1 MKKNI
6 LIWMVILSFLLPA
19 FAQNDTTFGNNIVVE
34 KDEIQDNV
42 LSFGGNVLIE
52 GKVRESVVIF
62 GGKAEIKGEV
72 GEAVI
77 GFGSEIKLYPSARI
91 KGDVVVLGGH
101 FERDIGSVV
110 EGDTIYFGNF
120 AGLSNIF
127 SQIFRGLFS
136 LSFVPIVLILKLL
149 NIFIWFILAIIL
161 IAIFPNQISFA
172 SSQIEKKFWTVAG
185 VGMLGIL
192 IFTGLTLL
200 SVILSFLIIGI
211 PILFLLILAGFIIQ
225 FFGRVVLFYFFGEK
239 FLQAF
244 NWKPGSQIV
253 IVIVGVAIVSLIRFI
268 PVIGLLF
275 ALCLSI
281 LGWGVVLKT
290 RFGTR

>member
-6 LIWMVILSFLLPA
+6 FIFIVILSLLIPVFSQDRA
-19 FAQNDTTFGNNIVVE
+19 SLGNRIVVE
-34 KDEIQDNV
+34 KDETKDNV
-42 LSFGGNVLIE
+42 LSFGGSVLIE
-52 GKVRESVVIF
+52 GEVRESVVVF
-62 GGKAEIKGEV
+62 GGNVEIKGEV
-72 GEAVI
+72 GDAVVGI
-77 GFGSEIKLYPSARI
+77 GSEVKIYPSAKI
-91 KGDVVVLGGH
+91 KGDVVVLGGRL
-101 FERDIGSVV
+101 ERDVGGII
-110 EGDTIYFGNF
+110 EGDVVHFGNIQ
-120 AGLSNIF
+120 GLSNIF
-127 SQIFRGLFS
+127 NQFFRGAFS
-136 LSFVPIVLILKLL
+136 LSFAPIVMIFKLL

-161 IAIFPNQISFA
+161 VAIFPNQISFA
-172 SSQIEKKFWTVAG
+172 SSQIEKKFWPIAG
-185 VGMLGIL
+185 IGILGIL
-192 IFTGLTLL
+192 IFAGLVLL
-200 SVILSFLIIGI
+200 SVILSIFLIGI
-211 PILFLLILAGFIIQ
+211 PILFLLILAGFIVQ

-275 ALCLSI
+275 ALCLSV